1 MAKQIINKDNN
12 PSLRR
17 HELKVVVVCA
27 DVSTLGWCV
36 HKFEIFLVK
45 KLKRYMQ
52 S

>member
-12 PSLRR
+12 PWLRR

-27 DVSTLGWCV
+27 DVSTIGWYV
-36 HKFEIFLVK
+36 HKFEICIK